1 MLKIAVF
8 DCGFG
13 GELFADHLENELPIV
28 QVIRVI
34 DRRSAGDC
42 FRNWHDARKA
52 AEKAIRPYLGKVD
65 LIVIA
70 NYLLAS
76 TSLTYFRRKYKAQKF
91 IGFSLYQ
98 KRIIN
103 KRPTLVIT
111 TKATTRSLTYVNFA
125 HRIKAKTVCFDTWP
139 LLIDH
144 GAMTDDKFRRD
155 LNAAM
160 SHISDFSPKQ
170 ILLACGHFTEL
181 KPAFRSVFGHNVRI
195 IDGYDDVMHDVYA
208 ALNLRGARCE
218 QNRKNMI

>member
-1 MLKIAVF
+1 MLKIVVF

-13 GELFADHLENELPIV
+13 GESFADHLENELPVV

-34 DRRSAGDC
+34 DKCSASDC
-42 FRNWHDARKA
+42 FRNWRDARKA
-52 AEKAIRPYLGKVD
+52 AERAIKPYLGKVD

-70 NYLLAS
+70 NYLLGS

-103 KRPTLVIT
+103 KKPTLVIT
-111 TKATTRSLTYVNFA
+111 TKATTRSLTYVNFV

-144 GAMTDDKFRRD
+144 GVMTDDRFQRD
-155 LNAAM
+155 LNTAM
-160 SHISDFSPKQ
+160 SHFSDFSPKQ
-170 ILLACGHFTEL
+170 ILLACGHFIEL
-181 KPAFRSVFGHNVRI
+181 KPALRSVFGHNVRI
-195 IDGYDDVMHDVYA
+195 IDGYDDIMKEVCA
-208 ALNLRGARCE
+208 ALRLRGARCE